1 MTASTKQNAANFI
14 IVCDIL
20 TPLSK
25 SKTNGA
31 MKRTTKAIT
40 KSFIPMYAG
49 GFAAKLKSSAA

>member
-1 MTASTKQNAANFI
+1 MTASTKQSTANFI

-20 TPLSK
+20 MPLSK

-31 MKRTTKAIT
+31 MKSTTKAIM
-40 KSFIPMYAG
+40 KSFIPIYAG